1 MNASV
6 AVLSGNLRIRL
17 TQSQLESLLKRW
29 QTEGKPGDKLTFQ
42 LIENEKN

>member
-1 MNASV
+1 MTKPI
-6 AVLSGNLRIRL
+6 AVLSGKLRIRL